1 MLQLSKTVQWL
12 EKADFEAKIIIA
24 GNHDVALDQA
34 FYAEYGSYFQNQSPQ
49 LPDAC
54 LDLLTSSPSI
64 TYLDHRSVTIILDKD
79 PSLRTSF
86 TVFGSPY
93 SPKDGM
99 WAFGYDRANAETSI
113 SGTSKP
119 SDGAPILSVP
129 KSGDI
134 WSSIPLNTDIVIT
147 HTPPYTHC
155 DEAVSK
161 RRALGCED
169 LRRALWRVRPRLAL
183 CGHVH
188 EGRGAERV
196 RWDIQGA
203 SSAPY
208 TELGVER
215 WEDPGA
221 GPSKNKMSLVD
232 LTSRR
237 GKRPLDNDGSTG
249 GPGSSSES
257 QGQGGACE
265 HPDDATAT
273 ALPGFGT
280 RGVGGNPD
288 VSVRCDREA
297 LRGRMGRRET
307 CIVNCA
313 IAATNWPHRGGKRF
327 NKPIV
332 VDLDLPIV
340 EAD

>member
-1 MLQLSKTVQWL
+1 M
-12 EKADFEAKIIIA
+12 
-24 GNHDVALDQA
+24 
-34 FYAEYGSYFQNQSPQ
+34 
-49 LPDAC
+49 
-54 LDLLTSSPSI
+54 
-64 TYLDHRSVTIILDKD
+64 LDKD

-99 WAFGYDRANAETSI
+99 WAFGYDRADAESSTPSN
-113 SGTSKP
+113 SQP
-119 SDGAPILSVP
+119 SDEASPQPLPRSR
-129 KSGDI
+129 DL
-134 WSSIPLNTDIVIT
+134 WSAIPLGTDIVIT

-161 RRALGCED
+161 RRALGCEG
-169 LRRALWRVRPRLAL
+169 LRRALWRVRPRLAV

-203 SSAPY
+203 SGAPY

-215 WEDPGA
+215 WEDPGG
-221 GPSKNKMSLVD
+221 GPDNNKMSLVD
-232 LTSRR
+232 LTSRGGR
-237 GKRPLDNDGSTG
+237 RPLDNDGSAAGKGT
-249 GPGSSSES
+249 SVERQV
-257 QGQGGACE
+257 QGKGGACE
-265 HPDDATAT
+265 HFDDATAT

-307 CIVNCA
+307 CVVNCA
-313 IAATNWPHRGGKRF
+313 IAATSWPHSGGKRF

-332 VDLDLPIV
+332 VDLELPV
-340 EAD
+340 LETTW